1 MDNHKEHKAPQGVKL
16 TLVSM
21 GHGSSRK
28 VFFMPLPHIDGQA
41 KLPRPAYDQVLS
53 GVARGTTITIG

>member
-21 GHGSSRK
+21 GHGK
-28 VFFMPLPHIDGQA
+28 GKVVFFMPLNHINGKAVLPHTALDMALMGRREVP
-41 KLPRPAYDQVLS
+41 KHMYD
-53 GVARGTTITIG
+53 